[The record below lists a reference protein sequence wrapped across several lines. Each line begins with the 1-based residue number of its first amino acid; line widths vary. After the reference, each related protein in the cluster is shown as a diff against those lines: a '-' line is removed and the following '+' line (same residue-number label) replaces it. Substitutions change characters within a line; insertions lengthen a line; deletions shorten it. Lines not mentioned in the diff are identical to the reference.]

1 MEEKTIINVAGDY
14 VQTKHVDYEIGNV
27 EQGGIGIQIINNA
40 PAEQETISQSA
51 EHKSVLSDADD
62 AQVLDLLFRADDD
75 DRERT
80 EILLSALLKGK
91 KVKTKIV
98 EELYEHR
105 RYFNLEN
112 LTLEDKTKV
121 MNAWIEKL
129 GYTEQLNGKKF
140 TIKDW

>member
-1 MEEKTIINVAGDY
+1 MGITIL
-14 VQTKHVDYEIGNV
+14 GNV
-27 EQGGIGIQIINNA
+27 GKIIEDNHGEMYFDNA
-40 PAEQETISQSA
+40 KKIVDTEPKQQREIEDIIPVEEETPQ
-51 EHKSVLSDADD
+51 SVLKTDADNEKI
-62 AQVLDLLFRADDD
+62 LDLLFRADDD

>member
-1 MEEKTIINVAGDY
+1 MGITIL
-14 VQTKHVDYEIGNV
+14 GNV
-27 EQGGIGIQIINNA
+27 GKIIEDNHGEMYFDNA
-40 PAEQETISQSA
+40 KKIVGTEPKQQREIEDIIPVEEETHQ
-51 EHKSVLSDADD
+51 SVLKTDADNEKI
-62 AQVLDLLFRADDD
+62 LDLLFRADDD

>member
-1 MEEKTIINVAGDY
+1 MGITIL
-14 VQTKHVDYEIGNV
+14 GNV
-27 EQGGIGIQIINNA
+27 GKIIEDNHGEMYFDNA
-40 PAEQETISQSA
+40 KKIVGTEPKQQREIEDIIPVEEETHQ
-51 EHKSVLSDADD
+51 SVLKTDTDNEKI
-62 AQVLDLLFRADDD
+62 LDLLFRADDD

>member
-1 MEEKTIINVAGDY
+1 MGITIL
-14 VQTKHVDYEIGNV
+14 GNV
-27 EQGGIGIQIINNA
+27 GKIIEDNHGEMYFDNA
-40 PAEQETISQSA
+40 KKIVGTEPKQQREIEDIIPVEEETHQ
-51 EHKSVLSDADD
+51 SVLKTNADNEKI
-62 AQVLDLLFRADDD
+62 LDLLFRADDD